1 MSDDVDDHQ
10 VTIILPKSRAENL
23 MSLLAAYEMV
33 SNWCKFN
40 RSIGKWVLVFGLTL
54 VVLLSDALSGI
65 KNILSTLGKH

>member
-23 MSLLAAYEMV
+23 MNLLAAYEMV

-40 RSIGKWVLVFGLTL
+40 RSIGKWALIGGLTL